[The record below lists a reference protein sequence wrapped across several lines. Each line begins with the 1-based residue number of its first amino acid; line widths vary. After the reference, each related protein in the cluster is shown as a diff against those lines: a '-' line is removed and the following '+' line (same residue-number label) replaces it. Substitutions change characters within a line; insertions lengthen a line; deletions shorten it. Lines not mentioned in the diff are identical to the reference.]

1 MSLERRKE
9 LLQELYAMEK
19 KADYKFDGPEA
30 AVAKLLPYRKK
41 KIEHFVVLLVDNK
54 NRLIG
59 KRVISKGTVDQA
71 PVFPREIARYALIK
85 QASGIILA
93 HNHPGGD
100 PNPSLK
106 DRELTQ
112 RVKQVCVDLGIRV
125 LDHIIVAAEGHFS
138 FQEYGYM

>member
-1 MSLERRKE
+1 MSLERKKE

-19 KADYKFDGPEA
+19 KSDYKFDGPEA

-41 KIEHFVVLLVDNK
+41 KIEYFVILLVDNK

-71 PVFPREIARYALIK
+71 PVFPREIVRYALIK

-100 PNPSLK
+100 PYPSLR

-112 RVKQVCVDLGIRV
+112 RVKQTCVDLGIRV
-125 LDHIIVAAEGHFS
+125 LDHIIVASEGHFS
-138 FQEYGYM
+138 FQEHGYM